1 MLRPVLFAA
10 AVVALVAPVRAADPD
25 ISGNWLLTYSQRGGM
40 DQALAIIK
48 VEMKDGKPIAS
59 TVYTPFKGLELAV
72 TGFEVGNGKTIK
84 FNTSVGWSFEGTL
97 EADGKTAVGSLGVD
111 VAPNRGKLTRTDK
124 TELTQAETIIR
135 TEPPTPVAESQKL
148 VIAAG
153 SLRNQAIRE
162 KDADKKKELTEK
174 ADAAQKELDEKQ
186 PSLLREVAA
195 KHADTPFGLD
205 AAADLLRGAGKFKVS
220 PAEAEQLFAVVEKAA
235 TPYGTRYT
243 HAITGQI
250 LDVLARQK
258 GMETVAVAVAERMSK
273 AFTDNDSPA
282 YQSQILSA
290 YKTALESSSVSNKDA
305 TLKTVNATLIKLE
318 AKIDAEYIKTVP
330 PFKPTAFAGR
340 KDKASNQVVVMEL
353 FTGAQCPPCVAAD
366 VAFDALQK
374 SYKPTDLVLIQYHLH
389 IPGPDPLTNQDTVAR
404 AKFYSVNSTPT
415 TLFNGKSQ
423 APGGGGMANAEGKF
437 KQYTSI
443 IDPLLEKTADVKV
456 AGKATRKGD
465 KVDIAVEVAGAD
477 GDEMKLRLLVV
488 EETIKYVGGNQLRFH
503 HQVVRAMPD
512 GADGVAIK
520 DKTFKHTAAVDL
532 VDVRKGLTKYLDD
545 FAATRPF
552 PKPERPMDLKS
563 LRVIALVQN
572 DKTKEIVQT
581 LQIEIEGKPATGAG
595 GE

>member
-10 AVVALVAPVRAADPD
+10 AVVALVAPARAADPD
-25 ISGNWLLTYSQRGGM
+25 ISGNWLITYTPRGGT
-40 DQALAIIK
+40 DQAFAIIK
-48 VEMKDGKPIAS
+48 FETKDEKPSVS
-59 TVYTPFKGLELAV
+59 TVYTPFKGLDLTV

-97 EADGKTAVGSLGVD
+97 EADGKTAVGNFGIDL
-111 VAPNRGKLTRTDK
+111 APNRAKLTRTDK
-124 TELTQAETIIR
+124 TELTQAEAVTR
-135 TEPPTPVAESQKL
+135 TTPPAPAAESQKL
-148 VIAAG
+148 MAAA
-153 SLRNQAIRE
+153 STLRIQAIRE

-186 PSLLREVAA
+186 PGLLREVIA

-205 AAADLLRGAGKFKVS
+205 AAMDLLRGGAKFKVS
-220 PAEAEQLFAVVEKAA
+220 PAEAEQLFTQIEKAA
-235 TPYGTRYT
+235 NPYGLRYT
-243 HAITGQI
+243 RAISGQ
-250 LDVLARQK
+250 LLESLVSQK
-258 GMETVAVAVAERMSK
+258 GFEVAAVAIAERLI
-273 AFTDNDSPA
+273 APDAPAA
-282 YQSQILSA
+282 YQSRILSA
-290 YKTALESSSVSNKDA
+290 YKIALEASSLPNKD
-305 TLKTVNATLIKLE
+305 TILKTVTASLTKLE
-318 AKIDAEYIKTVP
+318 AQIDAEYIKTVP

-340 KDKASNQVVVMEL
+340 KDKAANQVVVMEL

-374 SYKPTDLVLIQYHLH
+374 SYKPTELVLIQYHLH
-389 IPGPDPLTNQDTVAR
+389 IPGPDPLTNLDTVAR
-404 AKFYSVNSTPT
+404 AKFYGANSTPNT
-415 TLFNGKSQ
+415 FFNGKSE
-423 APGGGGMANAEGKF
+423 AAGGGGMANAESKF
-437 KQYTSI
+437 MQYTGI
-443 IDPLLEKTADVKV
+443 IDPLLEKTTNVKV
-456 AGKATRKGD
+456 AGKAIRKGD

-503 HQVVRAMPD
+503 HQVVRAMPG

-532 VDVRKGLTKYLDD
+532 VDIRKGLTNYLDD
-545 FAATRPF
+545 FAATSPRPF